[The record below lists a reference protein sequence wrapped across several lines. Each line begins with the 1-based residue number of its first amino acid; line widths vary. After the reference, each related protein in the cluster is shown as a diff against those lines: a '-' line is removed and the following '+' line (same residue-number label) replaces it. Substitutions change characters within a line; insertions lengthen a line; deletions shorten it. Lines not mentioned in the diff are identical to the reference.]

1 MDEEGGKQQVV
12 KKKKKKNHKTAGS
25 PQLWATLMTSRCAL
39 VLHV

>member
-12 KKKKKKNHKTAGS
+12 KKKKKNHKTAGS
-25 PQLWATLMTSRCAL
+25 PQLWATLMTSRRAL